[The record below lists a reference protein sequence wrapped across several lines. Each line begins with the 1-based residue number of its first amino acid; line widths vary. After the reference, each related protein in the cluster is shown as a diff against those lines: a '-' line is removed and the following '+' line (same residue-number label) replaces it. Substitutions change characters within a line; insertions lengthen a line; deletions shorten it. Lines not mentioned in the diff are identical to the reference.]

1 MGEQYLNSKCKF
13 KCPYSASLILTP
25 QNIPPVAVKNTR
37 GEMLTTGTKLSVS
50 VPGGICGSPTAP
62 KNPPSP
68 CVYVQGPV
76 WNNTSKDIKIHGKMA
91 LTERSCTTC
100 MSFGGKISPV
110 RPLAISVKRGAVSTG
125 KDHSKGNAPTA
136 ENDVQNKNKEAIK
149 EKKQENISQDRP
161 KEAVIGTM
169 EYPQEGC
176 NEKIDFQKE
185 INNLYC
191 PFNAESEKCRN
202 CDYVKTPS
210 EHMLNWETDSRGQKM
225 ISTKQPSVI
234 LRNNYRMCFP
244 QAEEKEEFE
253 IKRYDLAAVA
263 AHHMVPV
270 KDMLR
275 KQSGERYSSIDFWV
289 KLANYYEYDINEAL
303 NCCLLPS
310 ARRDVHIGNYSTD
323 QEKEQIKFQIM
334 EILGKQWHGG
344 KGHEYN
350 HYDYSHVVRNLRN
363 YVEQLR
369 KDILNKFG
377 LQSRDV
383 CRADHYEEGRE
394 QFEKRMHKLLVNI
407 KDKLDGFRNDPKDST
422 PYYVSEIAMRY
433 AYGIEGSAKAIL
445 FRRIAD
451 TKIRVMR
458 ILFRKEREQSL
469 EIAWGGE
476 MLLDQQN
483 DNTDRLFMEF
493 CKGSNIAILDERNG
507 NIQLPIN
514 FKYVFPEAG
523 EKWRGDEKEG
533 IELLKQNKEEIEKF
547 LLAIQWGNME

>member
-1 MGEQYLNSKCKF
+1 
-13 KCPYSASLILTP
+13 
-25 QNIPPVAVKNTR
+25 
-37 GEMLTTGTKLSVS
+37 ML
-50 VPGGICGSPTAP
+50 
-62 KNPPSP
+62 
-68 CVYVQGPV
+68 
-76 WNNTSKDIKIHGKMA
+76 
-91 LTERSCTTC
+91 
-100 MSFGGKISPV
+100 
-110 RPLAISVKRGAVSTG
+110 
-125 KDHSKGNAPTA
+125 
-136 ENDVQNKNKEAIK
+136 
-149 EKKQENISQDRP
+149 
-161 KEAVIGTM
+161 
-169 EYPQEGC
+169 
-176 NEKIDFQKE
+176 FQ
-185 INNLYC
+185 
-191 PFNAESEKCRN
+191 
-202 CDYVKTPS
+202 T
-210 EHMLNWETDSRGQKM
+210 
-225 ISTKQPSVI
+225 
-234 LRNNYRMCFP
+234 
-244 QAEEKEEFE
+244 
-253 IKRYDLAAVA
+253 
-263 AHHMVPV
+263 
-270 KDMLR
+270 

-323 QEKEQIKFQIM
+323 HEKEQIKFEIM
-334 EILGKQWHGG
+334 ETLGKQWHGG

-394 QFEKRMHKLLVNI
+394 QFEKRMHRLLVNI

-458 ILFRKEREQSL
+458 ILFRKQREQSL

-483 DNTDRLFMEF
+483 DNTEDI
-493 CKGSNIAILDERNG
+493 KNALDGMSQDFGQMTKELTGAQQEISEKIHTENVKCYR
-507 NIQLPIN
+507 NIQGLMQEFAEKMEKVDLADESMKSIKHFFGWTIGLLVCN
-514 FKYVFPEAG
+514 LAALAGVILYFAGVFS
-523 EKWRGDEKEG
+523 
-533 IELLKQNKEEIEKF
+533 F
-547 LLAIQWGNME
+547 